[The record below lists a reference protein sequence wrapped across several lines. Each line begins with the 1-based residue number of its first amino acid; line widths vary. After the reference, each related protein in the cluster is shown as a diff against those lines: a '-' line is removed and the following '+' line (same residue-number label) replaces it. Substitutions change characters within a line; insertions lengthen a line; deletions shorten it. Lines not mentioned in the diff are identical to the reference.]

1 MQMRLCATM
10 SVSADKHKRAD
21 TENKVME
28 DRLHKRPSALSVNHQ
43 SQRGLIVAFHHRLLN
58 YLD

>member
-1 MQMRLCATM
+1 MQMGLCATV

-21 TENKVME
+21 RENKVME
-28 DRLHKRPSALSVNHQ
+28 NRAWKSPVHYQ
-43 SQRGLIVAFHHRLLN
+43 SNTRARGGLIVAFHHRLLN